1 MFKTTAILIA
11 LLITPLAYG
20 QTHEVKM
27 LNRGER
33 GSMVYEPDFLDIAA
47 GDSVK
52 FIASHSSHNAASI
65 PGLVPTGGATFKGR
79 INEEIEVT
87 FDVPGVYGVECTP
100 HRAMGMVMLIR
111 VGGKAVAAP
120 AIPEALPTRA
130 KQRLD
135 AIVQR
140 EFDH

>member
-1 MFKTTAILIA
+1 MLKPLTILIA
-11 LLITPLAYG
+11 VLATPLALA

-27 LNRGER
+27 LNRGDG

-52 FIASHSSHNAASI
+52 FIATHSSHNAASI
-65 PGLVPTGGATFKGR
+65 PGMVPEGAATFKGK
-79 INEEIEVT
+79 INEEIEAT
-87 FDVPGVYGVECTP
+87 FDVPGVYGIECTP
-100 HRAMGMVMLIR
+100 HRAMGMVMMIR
-111 VGGKAVAAP
+111 VGGKGMAAP
-120 AIPEALPTRA
+120 AIPEGLPTRA

>member
-1 MFKTTAILIA
+1 MFKTLAILIA
-11 LLITPLAYG
+11 ALATPLAFA

-33 GSMVYEPDFLDIAA
+33 GSMVFEPDFLDIAV

-52 FIASHSSHNAASI
+52 FIATHSSHNAASI
-65 PGLVPTGGATFKGR
+65 LGMVPEGAATFKGR

-87 FDVPGVYGVECTP
+87 FDVPGVYGLECTP

-111 VGGKAVAAP
+111 VGGTDMAAP